1 MLLSATA
8 LSSCVCPSYSGNGSL
23 TFCDTYEPLYRT
35 ETEAMAKNEATF
47 ACECLKQQYAE
58 VYVDGKKHLID
69 CL

>member
-1 MLLSATA
+1 
-8 LSSCVCPSYSGNGSL
+8 
-23 TFCDTYEPLYRT
+23 
-35 ETEAMAKNEATF
+35 MAKNEATF